1 LQGYSING
9 TEKYLCAAALIIT
22 VAVIAGGI
30 LIYIGKYRTVL
41 YHPAGR
47 NDSRIEEALS
57 FGRGGKKI
65 VKERIEMMLNS
76 KSRKKG
82 WQIFSGVLLSFLV
95 VMVSSMTTLAYQPP
109 AVLELEGS
117 EKEVEHEH
125 GEVMKLKIDFY
136 Y

>member
-1 LQGYSING
+1 MQGYSING

-65 VKERIEMMLNS
+65 VKERMPN
-76 KSRKKG
+76 G
-82 WQIFSGVLLSFLV
+82 TG
-95 VMVSSMTTLAYQPP
+95 
-109 AVLELEGS
+109 
-117 EKEVEHEH
+117 
-125 GEVMKLKIDFY
+125 
-136 Y
+136 